1 MAAFIIKE
9 TRMVSAAEQ
18 MAANT
23 SWAAL
28 GKATDLRNRILFTLG
43 LLIVYRIGTFIPV
56 PGIDGIALR
65 EFMEQAQQGIGGIL
79 TMFTGGALG
88 RMGIFALGIMPYISA
103 SIIVQLLTSM
113 VPSLEQLKKEGE
125 AGRKKIAQYTRYGT
139 VFLAT
144 FQAYG
149 LAVSLEAGDL
159 VTDPGWFFR
168 ASCVITLV
176 GGTMF
181 LMWLGEQ
188 ITARG
193 VGNGISLIIFVGII
207 AEVPAALAQFFA
219 SGRSGAISPA
229 VIVGVILMVIAVI
242 MFVVFMERAL
252 RKITIQYPRRQM
264 GMKIAEAQSSHLP
277 VKVNPSGVIPAI
289 FASSLLLLPTT
300 ISTFSG
306 QQTGPVMSTILAYFG
321 PGQPLYLLFFGAM
334 IVFFA
339 YFYTFNVSFK
349 VDDVADNLKNQN
361 GFVPGIRPG
370 KKTAEYLEYVVNR
383 VLVLGS
389 AYLTAVCLLPEILRG
404 QFAIPFYFGGTSV
417 LIVVSVTMDTIQQV
431 QSHLLAHQY
440 EGLIQKSQL
449 RGKGKA
455 KGKRRSPA
463 RR

>member
-1 MAAFIIKE
+1 
-9 TRMVSAAEQ
+9 MVSAAEQ

-43 LLIVYRIGTFIPV
+43 LLIVYRLGTFIPV

-65 EFMEQAQQGIGGIL
+65 EFMEQAGQGIGGMVS
-79 TMFTGGALG
+79 MFTGGALG

-103 SIIVQLLTSM
+103 SIIVQLLTAM

-125 AGRKKIAQYTRYGT
+125 QGRKKINQYTRFGT
-139 VFLAT
+139 VALAT
-144 FQAYG
+144 VQAYG
-149 LAVSLEAGDL
+149 LAVSLESGDL
-159 VTDPGWFFR
+159 ATDPGMYFR
-168 ASCVITLV
+168 MACMITLV

-193 VGNGISLIIFVGII
+193 IGNGISLIIFVGII

-219 SGRSGAISPA
+219 SGRSGAVSPA
-229 VIVGVILMVIAVI
+229 VIIGVVVMVIVTI
-242 MFVVFMERAL
+242 TFVVFMERAL
-252 RKITIQYPRRQM
+252 RKIHIQYPRRQV
-264 GMKIAEAQSSHLP
+264 GMKVYDGGSSHLP
-277 VKVNPSGVIPAI
+277 VKVNPAGVIPAI
-289 FASSLLLLPTT
+289 FASSLLLLPVT
-300 ISTFSG
+300 ISTFSSG
-306 QQTGPVMSTILAYFG
+306 SANGAVMSWLLANFG
-321 PGQPLYLLFFGAM
+321 PGQPLYLLFFVSM

-349 VDDVADNLKNQN
+349 PDDVADNLKNQN

-389 AYLTAVCLLPEILRG
+389 AYLAAVCLLPEILRG

-417 LIVVSVTMDTIQQV
+417 LIVVSVTMDTIQQA

-440 EGLIQKSQL
+440 EGLIEKSQL
-449 RGKGKA
+449 RGKGK
-455 KGKRRSPA
+455 KRTKRSPV
-463 RR
+463 RK

>member
-1 MAAFIIKE
+1 MA
-9 TRMVSAAEQ
+9 SAAEQ

-23 SWAAL
+23 SWSAL

-43 LLIVYRIGTFIPV
+43 LLIVYRLGTFIPV
-56 PGIDGIALR
+56 PGIDGQALR
-65 EFMEQAQQGIGGIL
+65 DFMEGAGQGIGGIL

-103 SIIVQLLTSM
+103 SIIVQLLASM
-113 VPSLEQLKKEGE
+113 VPALEQMKKEGE
-125 AGRKKIAQYTRYGT
+125 QGRKKMNQWTRYGT

-144 FQAYG
+144 LQSYG
-149 LAVSLEAGDL
+149 LAKSLEAGDL
-159 VTDPGWFFR
+159 ATDPGFFFV
-168 ASCVITLV
+168 ASTMITLV

-193 VGNGISLIIFVGII
+193 IGNGISLIIFVGII
-207 AEVPAALAQFFA
+207 AEVPAAMAQFF
-219 SGRSGAISPA
+219 SQGRSGIISPA
-229 VIVGVILMVIAVI
+229 VIIGVIVMVVVVIA
-242 MFVVFMERAL
+242 FVVFMERAL
-252 RKITIQYPRRQM
+252 RKIHIQYPRRQV
-264 GMKIAEAQSSHLP
+264 GMKVYDGGNSHLP
-277 VKVNPSGVIPAI
+277 VKVNPAGVIPAI
-289 FASSLLLLPTT
+289 FASSLLLLPVT

-306 QQTGPVMSTILAYFG
+306 NQTGPIMSTILAYFG
-321 PGQPLYLLFFGAM
+321 PGQPLYLLFFVLM

-349 VDDVADNLKNQN
+349 PDDVADNLKNQN

-383 VLVLGS
+383 ILVLGA
-389 AYLTAVCLLPEILRG
+389 AYLAAVCLLPEILRN
-404 QFAIPFYFGGTSV
+404 QFSIPFYFGGTSV

-440 EGLIQKSQL
+440 EGLIEKSQL
-449 RGKGKA
+449 SGKGRRRKR
-455 KGKRRSPA
+455 KGPVRR
-463 RR
+463 

>member
-1 MAAFIIKE
+1 
-9 TRMVSAAEQ
+9 MVSAAEQ

-28 GKATDLRNRILFTLG
+28 GKATDLRNRILFTLA
-43 LLIVYRIGTFIPV
+43 LLIVYRLGTFIPV
-56 PGIDGIALR
+56 PGIDGAALR
-65 EFMEQAQQGIGGIL
+65 EFMESAGQGIGGMVS
-79 TMFTGGALG
+79 MFTGGALG

-103 SIIVQLLTSM
+103 SIIVQLLTAM

-125 AGRKKIAQYTRYGT
+125 QGRKKINQYTRYGT
-139 VFLAT
+139 VALAT
-144 FQAYG
+144 LQAYG
-149 LAVSLEAGDL
+149 LAVSLESGNM
-159 VTDPGWFFR
+159 VTDAGLFFR

-188 ITARG
+188 ITSRG
-193 VGNGISLIIFVGII
+193 IGNGISLIIFVGII

-229 VIVGVILMVIAVI
+229 VIVGVVVMVVVTLA
-242 MFVVFMERAL
+242 FVVFMERAL
-252 RKITIQYPRRQM
+252 RKIHIQYPRRQV
-264 GMKIAEAQSSHLP
+264 GMKVYDGGSSHLP
-277 VKVNPSGVIPAI
+277 VKVNPAGVIPAI

-300 ISTFSG
+300 ISAFA
-306 QQTGPVMSTILAYFG
+306 QTGSTGPFMSWLLAYFG
-321 PGQPLYLLFFGAM
+321 PGQPLYLLFFTAM

-349 VDDVADNLKNQN
+349 PDDVADNLKSQN

-370 KKTAEYLEYVVNR
+370 KKTAEYLEYVINR
-383 VLVLGS
+383 ILVLGS
-389 AYLTAVCLLPEILRG
+389 GYLALVCLFPEILRS

-417 LIVVSVTMDTIQQV
+417 LIVVTVTMDTIQQV

-440 EGLIQKSQL
+440 EGLIEKSQL
-449 RGKGKA
+449 RGKGKR
-455 KGKRRSPA
+455 KTKRSPS
-463 RR
+463 RK

>member
-1 MAAFIIKE
+1 
-9 TRMVSAAEQ
+9 MVSAAEQ

-23 SWAAL
+23 SWSAL
-28 GKATDLRNRILFTLG
+28 GKATDLRNRILFTIG
-43 LLIVYRIGTFIPV
+43 LLIVYRIGTFLPV
-56 PGIDGIALR
+56 PGIDGGALR
-65 EFMEQAQQGIGGIL
+65 DFVDQAGAGIAGMVS
-79 TMFTGGALG
+79 MFTGGALG

-103 SIIVQLLTSM
+103 SIIVQLLTAM

-125 AGRKKIAQYTRYGT
+125 QGRKKINQYTRYGT
-139 VFLAT
+139 VLLAT

-159 VTDPGWFFR
+159 VTDPGWYFR

-193 VGNGISLIIFVGII
+193 VGNGISLIIYVGII
-207 AEVPAALAQFFA
+207 AEVPAALAQFFE

-229 VIVGVILMVIAVI
+229 LILGVIVMVAALFT
-242 MFVVFMERAL
+242 FVVFMERSL
-252 RKITIQYPRRQM
+252 RKITIQYPQRQV
-264 GMKIAEAQSSHLP
+264 GMKMTQAQTSHLP

-300 ISTFSG
+300 IATFSG
-306 QQTGPVMSTILAYFG
+306 EGSTGPVMSTILAYFG
-321 PGQPLYLLFFGAM
+321 PGQPLYLLFFGGM

-339 YFYTFNVSFK
+339 YFYTFNVAFK

-389 AYLTAVCLLPEILRG
+389 AYLAAVALLPEILRAEY
-404 QFAIPFYFGGTSV
+404 AIPFYFGGTSV
-417 LIVVSVTMDTIQQV
+417 LIVVSVGMDTIQQI

-440 EGLIQKSQL
+440 EGLIEKSRL
-449 RGKGKA
+449 GGRGGSKGRK
-455 KGKRRSPA
+455 KRGAPA